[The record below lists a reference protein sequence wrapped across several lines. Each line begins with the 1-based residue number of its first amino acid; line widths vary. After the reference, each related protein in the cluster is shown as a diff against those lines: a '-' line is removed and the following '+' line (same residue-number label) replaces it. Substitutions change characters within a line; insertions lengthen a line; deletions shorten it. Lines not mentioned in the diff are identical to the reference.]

1 MVTAMAEYIN
11 REAAMTVPVL
21 PKEYRTYRTANL
33 DDAYEAGWNDALEN
47 LRNIPAAENL
57 LPVVRCQ
64 DCINAVPLDC
74 NCELNEIAYL
84 HCNLWRGEETKNV
97 WHKYKKYYKDYSL
110 VDRDGFC
117 SSGERR
123 DNETD

>member
-1 MVTAMAEYIN
+1 MAEYIE
-11 REAAMTVPVL
+11 RKAAMTVPVL

-47 LRNIPAAENL
+47 LRNIPAAKNL

-64 DCINAVPLDC
+64 DCTYAAPLDR
-74 NCELNEIAYL
+74 NCELNTMAYL
-84 HCNLWRGEETKNV
+84 HCSIWHGEETKNV

>member
-1 MVTAMAEYIN
+1 MELLPELRYQIVFGGVTMAETLITCKHNVNGSGYCDMFDDYCV
-11 REAAMTVPVL
+11 EGPCASEELV
-21 PKEYRTYRTANL
+21 EYV
-33 DDAYEAGWNDALEN
+33 
-47 LRNIPAAENL
+47 
-57 LPVVRCQ
+57 PVVRCQ
-64 DCINAVPLDC
+64 DCIYAVPLDR
-74 NCELNEIAYL
+74 NCELNETAYL